1 MRIAQLAPL
10 FESVPPRG
18 YGGTER
24 VVSYLTE
31 ALQATRNE
39 VTLFASGDSRTTAEL
54 CAGSPRALRLDPVRG
69 DPVALHLLL
78 IERVFERASDFDIIH
93 AHLDYLPFPAA
104 RRYEVPV
111 VTTLHGRLDLPWMAQ
126 VLGEF
131 DEQRVISISRAQH
144 GQLPDA
150 NWVGTVHHG
159 LPHDLYRFSEVG
171 RGGYLAFV
179 GRISIEKRLDR
190 AIEIA
195 VRSKTPLRIAAKV
208 DPSDEAYFKTAIE
221 PLLANPLVEYVGELA
236 DEEKNEFIGNA
247 KALLFPI
254 DWPEPF
260 GLAMI
265 EALACGTPVI
275 AWPHGSVRE
284 IITDGVSGRIVSDVE
299 SAVRAVDEIDR
310 IDRRRC
316 RAEFETRFTAER
328 MARDYIKIYKRVL
341 SGLGPRSREPEP
353 GERCIA

>member
-1 MRIAQLAPL
+1 VRVAQLAPL

-24 VVSYLTE
+24 VVSYLSE
-31 ALQATRNE
+31 ALQATRHE

-54 CAGSPRALRLDPVRG
+54 CAGSPRALRLDPLRG

-111 VTTLHGRLDLPWMAQ
+111 VTTLHGRLDLAWMAQ

-131 DEQRVISISRAQH
+131 HEQRVISISRAQR

-159 LPHDLYRFSEVG
+159 LPHDLYRFSEG
-171 RGGYLAFV
+171 SGGYLAFV

-195 VRSKTPLRIAAKV
+195 VRSGTPLRIAAKV
-208 DPSDEAYFKTAIE
+208 DPSDEAYFQTAIE
-221 PLLANPLVEYVGELA
+221 PLLANPLVEYVGELS

-275 AWPHGSVRE
+275 AWPHGSVPE
-284 IITDGVSGRIVSDVE
+284 IITDGVSGSIVSDVE
-299 SAVRAVDEIDR
+299 SAVRAVDAIDL

-328 MARDYIKIYKRVL
+328 MALDYVKIYTKVL
-341 SGLGPRSREPEP
+341 SGLGPRSRNP
-353 GERCIA
+353 GAQCIA

>member
-10 FESVPPRG
+10 FESVPPQG

-31 ALQATRNE
+31 ALQAAQHE
-39 VTLFASGDSRTTAEL
+39 VTLFASGDSRTSAEL
-54 CAGSPRALRLDPVRG
+54 CAGSPHAIRLDRCS
-69 DPVALHLLL
+69 DPVALHLLM
-78 IERVFERASDFDIIH
+78 IERAFERAADFDVIH

-104 RRYEVPV
+104 RRCEVPV
-111 VTTLHGRLDLPWMAQ
+111 VTTLHGRLDLPWMAP
-126 VLGEF
+126 VVNEF
-131 DEQRVISISRAQH
+131 AEQRVIAISKAQRE
-144 GQLPDA
+144 QLPQA

-159 LPHDLYRFSEVG
+159 LPLDLYRFHEAGG
-171 RGGYLAFV
+171 RYLAFV
-179 GRISIEKRLDR
+179 GRISIEKRVDR

-195 VRSKTPLRIAAKV
+195 VRSGVPLRIAAKV
-208 DPSDEAYFKTAIE
+208 DPSDADYFHANIE
-221 PLLANPLVEYVGELA
+221 PLLAHPLVEYVGEIT
-236 DEEKNEFIGNA
+236 DDDKNEFIGNA
-247 KALLFPI
+247 KAVLFPI

-284 IITDGVSGRIVSDVE
+284 ILTDGVSGWIVSDVE
-299 SAVRAVDEIDR
+299 SAARAVGALDR

-316 RAEFETRFTAER
+316 RAEFEARFTAER
-328 MARDYIKIYKRVL
+328 MARDYTKIYKRVL
-341 SGLGPRSREPEP
+341 SSLGSQSREP
-353 GERCIA
+353 GARCIA

>member
-1 MRIAQLAPL
+1 VRIAQLAPL
-10 FESVPPRG
+10 FESVPPQG

-24 VVSYLTE
+24 VVSYLTD
-31 ALQATRNE
+31 ALQAARHE

-54 CAGSPRALRLDPVRG
+54 CAGSPRALRLDPDRG
-69 DPVALHLLL
+69 DPVALHLCL

-104 RRYEVPV
+104 RRSEIPV
-111 VTTLHGRLDLPWMAQ
+111 VTTLHGRLDLSSVAT
-126 VLGEF
+126 VLAEF
-131 DEQRVISISRAQH
+131 KEQRVASISRAQRK
-144 GQLPDA
+144 QLPSA

-159 LPHDLYRFSEVG
+159 LPHDLYQFHATAS
-171 RGGYLAFV
+171 GGYLAFV

-195 VRSKTPLRIAAKV
+195 VRSQVPLKIAAKI
-208 DPSDEAYFKTAIE
+208 DPSDEAYFRSEIE
-221 PLLANPLVEYVGELA
+221 PLLANPLVEYVGELS
-236 DEEKNEFIGNA
+236 DTEKNDFIGNA

-265 EALACGTPVI
+265 EALACGTPVV
-275 AWPHGSVRE
+275 AWPHGSVGE
-284 IITDGVSGRIVSDVE
+284 IIADGVSGRIVTDLD
-299 SAVRAVDEIDR
+299 SAVRAVEQIDE

-316 RAEFETRFTAER
+316 RAEFEARFTAER
-328 MARDYIKIYKRVL
+328 MARDYVKLYKKVL
-341 SGLGPRSREPEP
+341 SGLGPRSREP
-353 GERCIA
+353 GARCIA